1 MSRRSQPIAGRR
13 RACRRASRRLGS
25 VQVRLLLCLGV
36 FALPT
41 GVGTMA
47 YWTDS
52 ATIQNGAIQAGTLDL
67 TVGTT
72 AENSTNLAGQ
82 GGTFEYSQLT
92 IANLVPGESIARPF
106 AVHNAGTVGFSYNG
120 TISTVNNDLVAPN
133 SGLRVQIHA
142 DSTPTE
148 SGTEAAGNRTGTCSG
163 PVVSDQ
169 RVSTSTNIVNI
180 HPAPQVLAPGA
191 TRIYCARILL
201 EGTSPNELQGE
212 ATELVI
218 GLDANQLGAP

>member
-1 MSRRSQPIAGRR
+1 MSRHSDTSAGRR
-13 RACRRASRRLGS
+13 RARRTWRSRVSS

-47 YWTDS
+47 YWTDTAVIDS
-52 ATIQNGAIQAGTLDL
+52 GPIQSGRLDL

-72 AENSTNLAGQ
+72 TENSTNLAGQ
-82 GGTFEYSQLT
+82 GGTYEYSQLT

-120 TISTVNNDLVAPN
+120 SISTLNNNLVAAN

-142 DSTPTE
+142 DSTPSET
-148 SGTEAAGNRTGTCSG
+148 GTEAAGTRSGTCSG
-163 PVVSDQ
+163 TAISNQ
-169 RVSTSTNIVNI
+169 LVSTTTNTVNI
-180 HPAPQVLAPGA
+180 HPTNQVLAPGA

-201 EGTSPNELQGE
+201 EGTSPNSLQGQ
-212 ATELVI
+212 ATELII
-218 GLDANQLGAP
+218 GLNANQLGTP

>member
-1 MSRRSQPIAGRR
+1 MSRHSDTSAGRR
-13 RACRRASRRLGS
+13 RAPHRARRRLGS
-25 VQVRLLLCLGV
+25 MQVRLLLCLGV

-47 YWTDS
+47 YWTDT
-52 ATIQNGAIQAGTLDL
+52 ATIASGPIQSGTLDL

-82 GGTFEYSQLT
+82 GGTYEYSQLT

-120 TISTVNNDLVAPN
+120 SISTLNNNLVATD

-142 DSTPTE
+142 DSTPSET
-148 SGTEAAGNRTGTCSG
+148 GTEAAGNRSGTCSG
-163 PVVSDQ
+163 VAVSNQ
-169 RVSTSTNIVNI
+169 LVSMSTNTASI
-180 HPAPQVLAPGA
+180 HPTNQVLAPGA

-201 EGTSPNELQGE
+201 EGTSPNSLQGR
-212 ATELVI
+212 ATELII
-218 GLDANQLGAP
+218 GLNANQLGTP